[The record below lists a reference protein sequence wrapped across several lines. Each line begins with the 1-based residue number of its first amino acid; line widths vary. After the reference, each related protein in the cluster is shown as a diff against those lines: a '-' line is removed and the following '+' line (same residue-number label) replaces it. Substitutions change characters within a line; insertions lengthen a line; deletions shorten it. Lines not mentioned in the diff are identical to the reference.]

1 MCLHPES
8 ISPVPEVT
16 ARVAKA
22 AFPKSNRYMR
32 LRDELGV
39 IYNDEEFAELY
50 PDRGQSAIA
59 PWRLTMILIMQFLEN
74 LSDRQTADAVRG
86 RIDWKYALSLKLTD
100 PGFDFTVLSEFRDRL
115 IKQEA
120 LAQILEQMLQR
131 FQEKGLLKARGKQRT
146 DSTHVLAKVRE
157 LTRLENLIE
166 TLRYALNT
174 LAEVAPE
181 WLGANLQSEWCD
193 RYGKRVENTRLP
205 RKKDERNALAVMVGQ
220 DGFDLL
226 DAIYATTAPIE
237 LRWLK
242 AVEILRQVWLQQYYA
257 PTPKI
262 QLRSEKDGPP
272 SAIRI
277 RSPYEIE
284 ARNSTKRSTNWTGYK
299 VHLTE
304 TCEEN
309 LPHVITQVKTTP
321 ATTQDQQVVTSIH
334 QSLADQNLLP
344 NQHLVDRGYTSSR
357 LIVQSKRDY
366 QIDLFG
372 PVGTNGGWQ
381 ARAGQGFD
389 LSHFQIDWNKKKVS
403 CPQGKQSRSW
413 KKGKDSYGNKIIHVE
428 FRQNE
433 CKECPVRSLCTRAP
447 IHARGITLLPQLE
460 YETRQKARQRQ
471 ETEEFKQQYALR
483 AGIEGTISQGVRSFH
498 LRQCRY
504 IGLAKTRLQHILT
517 AAAINLERI
526 YAWLEGVPLAQT
538 RISHFEKMAKPHLAI
553 A

>member
-1 MCLHPES
+1 MSLHPQP
-8 ISPVPEVT
+8 IPPVPAQT
-16 ARVAKA
+16 ALVAQA
-22 AFPKSNRYMR
+22 AFPKGNLYLR

-39 IYNDEEFAELY
+39 FYQDGDFDNLY
-50 PDRGQSAIA
+50 AVHGQPGYA
-59 PWRLTMILIMQFLEN
+59 PWRLAMVLVMQFREN
-74 LSDRQTADAVRG
+74 LCDRQAAEAVRS
-86 RIDWKYALSLKLTD
+86 RIDWKYALSLELTD
-100 PGFDFTVLSEFRDRL
+100 SGFDFTILSEFRDRL
-115 IKQEA
+115 IKEEGQQ
-120 LAQILEQMLQR
+120 QILNKILQR

-174 LAEVAPE
+174 LAEVAPD

-193 RYGKRVENTRLP
+193 RYGKRGENNRLP
-205 RKKDERNALAVMVGQ
+205 SKKGERNAWAITVGA
-220 DGFDLL
+220 DGFYLL
-226 DAIYATTAPIE
+226 DAIYADTAPPE
-237 LRWLK
+237 LRGLP

-257 PTPKI
+257 PTEEVK
-262 QLRSEKDGPP
+262 LRSEKDGPP
-272 SAIRI
+272 SANRI

-304 TCEEN
+304 TCSED
-309 LPHVITQVKTTP
+309 LPHVITTVETTP

-344 NQHLVDRGYTSSR
+344 NQHLVNQGYTSAR
-357 LIVQSKRDY
+357 LITQSERDY

-389 LSHFQIDWNKKKVS
+389 LAHFHIDWEHKKVS
-403 CPQGKQSRSW
+403 CPQGKKSRSW
-413 KKGKDSYGNKIIHVE
+413 KKGKDGYGNPIIHVE

-447 IHARGITLLPQLE
+447 VHARGITLLPQLE
-460 YETRQKARQRQ
+460 YETRQKARERQ
-471 ETEEFKQQYALR
+471 ETEEFKKEYALR
-483 AGIEGTISQGVRSFH
+483 SGIEGSLSQGIRGFG

-504 IGLAKTRLQHILT
+504 LGLAKSHLQHILT
-517 AAAINLERI
+517 ATAMNLVRVFN
-526 YAWLEGVPLAQT
+526 WLKNIPLAQT
-538 RISHFEKMAKPHLAI
+538 RSSPFYRLAYSNSVSK
-553 A
+553 

>member
-1 MCLHPES
+1 MCLHPEL
-8 ISPVPEVT
+8 IPPVPEAT

-22 AFPKSNRYMR
+22 AFPKGNRYMR
-32 LRDELGV
+32 LRDELG
-39 IYNDEEFAELY
+39 IFYNDEEFAELY

-86 RIDWKYALSLKLTD
+86 RIDWKYALSLELED
-100 PGFDFTVLSEFRDRL
+100 DGFDFSVLSEFRDRV

-120 LAQILEQMLQR
+120 ETQILEQMLQR

-166 TLRYALNT
+166 TLRSALNT

-181 WLGANLQSEWCD
+181 WLGANIQSEWCD

-205 RKKDERNALAVMVGQ
+205 SKKDERNALAVTVGR

-226 DAIYATTAPIE
+226 DAIYASTAPME
-237 LRWLK
+237 LRWFR

-257 PTPKI
+257 PTPEI

-277 RSPYEIE
+277 RSPYETE

-299 VHLTE
+299 VHLSE
-304 TCEEN
+304 TCSEN
-309 LPHVITQVKTTP
+309 LPHLITSVETTP

-334 QSLADQNLLP
+334 QSLAKQNLLP
-344 NQHLVDRGYTSSR
+344 TQHLVDQGYTSAR
-357 LIVQSKRDY
+357 LMTESERDY

-372 PVGTNGGWQ
+372 PVGKNGGWQ
-381 ARAGQGFD
+381 ARAGLGFD
-389 LSHFQIDWNKKKVS
+389 LSHFQIDWNPRKVY
-403 CPQGKQSRSW
+403 CPEGKQSRSW
-413 KKGKDSYGNKIIHVE
+413 KKGKDNYGKPIIHVE

-447 IHARGITLLPQLE
+447 VHARGITLLPQLD
-460 YETRQKARQRQ
+460 YETLQKARERQ
-471 ETEEFKQQYALR
+471 QTEEFEKQYALR
-483 AGIEGTISQGVRSFH
+483 SGIEGTLSQGIRGFG

-504 IGLAKTRLQHILT
+504 RGLAKTHLQHILT

-526 YAWLEGVPLAQT
+526 YAWLEGIPLAQT
-538 RISHFEKMAKPHLAI
+538 RQSHFEQMAHRHLAI

>member
-1 MCLHPES
+1 MVCGTRIPILLANS
-8 ISPVPEVT
+8 KT
-16 ARVAKA
+16 A
-22 AFPKSNRYMR
+22 FS
-32 LRDELGV
+32 G
-39 IYNDEEFAELY
+39 
-50 PDRGQSAIA
+50 
-59 PWRLTMILIMQFLEN
+59 
-74 LSDRQTADAVRG
+74 
-86 RIDWKYALSLKLTD
+86 
-100 PGFDFTVLSEFRDRL
+100 
-115 IKQEA
+115 
-120 LAQILEQMLQR
+120 
-131 FQEKGLLKARGKQRT
+131 
-146 DSTHVLAKVRE
+146 
-157 LTRLENLIE
+157 
-166 TLRYALNT
+166 
-174 LAEVAPE
+174 
-181 WLGANLQSEWCD
+181 D
-193 RYGKRVENTRLP
+193 RYGKRVENTSLP
-205 RKKDERNALAVMVGQ
+205 RQKNERNTLAVTVGQ

-226 DAIYATTAPIE
+226 DAIYAPTAPME

-257 PTPKI
+257 PSPEI
-262 QLRSEKDGPP
+262 QLRNKKDGPP

-277 RSPYEIE
+277 RSPYETE

-483 AGIEGTISQGVRSFH
+483 SGIEGTISQGVRGFH

-504 IGLAKTRLQHILT
+504 VGLAKTRLQHILT
-517 AAAINLERI
+517 AAAMNLERI

-538 RISHFEKMAKPHLAI
+538 RVSHFEKMAHQHLAI

>member
-1 MCLHPES
+1 MSLHPQP
-8 ISPVPEVT
+8 IPPVPEETVL
-16 ARVAKA
+16 VAQA
-22 AFPKSNRYMR
+22 AFPKGNLYLR

-39 IYNDEEFAELY
+39 FYTDCDFDHLY
-50 PDRGQSAIA
+50 SVNGQPGYA
-59 PWRLTMILIMQFLEN
+59 PWRLAMVLVMQFLEN
-74 LSDRQTADAVRG
+74 LSDRQAAEAVRG
-86 RIDWKYALSLKLTD
+86 RIDWKYALSLELTD

-131 FQEKGLLKARGKQRT
+131 FTEKGLLKARGKQRT
-146 DSTHVLAKVRE
+146 DSTHILAKVRE

-166 TLRYALNT
+166 TLRHALNN
-174 LAEVAPE
+174 LALVAPE
-181 WLGANLQSEWCD
+181 WLGNHLQNEWCD
-193 RYGKRVENTRLP
+193 RYGRRVENTRLP
-205 RKKDERNALAVMVGQ
+205 RQKNERNTLAVTVGQ

-226 DAIYATTAPIE
+226 DAIYAPTAPME

-257 PTPKI
+257 PSPEI
-262 QLRSEKDGPP
+262 QLRNKKDGPP
-272 SAIRI
+272 SAMRI
-277 RSPYEIE
+277 RSPYETE

-309 LPHVITQVKTTP
+309 LPHVITQVETTP

-334 QSLADQNLLP
+334 QSLAEQNLLP

-357 LIVQSKRDY
+357 LIVKSQRDY

-381 ARAGQGFD
+381 ARAGVGFD
-389 LSHFQIDWNKKKVS
+389 LSHFQIDWNNKKVS

-413 KKGKDSYGNKIIHVE
+413 KKGKDSYGNRIIHVE

-483 AGIEGTISQGVRSFH
+483 AGIEGTISQGIRGFE

-504 IGLAKTRLQHILT
+504 IGLAKSHLQHILI
-517 AAAINLERI
+517 AASMNLVRVFN
-526 YAWLEGVPLAQT
+526 WLSDIPLAKT
-538 RISHFEKMAKPHLAI
+538 RSSPFYRLAYSNSLSK
-553 A
+553 